1 MSDEILN
8 AASEWIG
15 SVNKGLYGALFNE
28 SLTFG
33 QDNAAKAESLYA
45 VALTAEMAG
54 DKAKATNALMT
65 ASQLHLTSADYYLRA
80 SSYGTIE
87 RTQLLALSQEQNA
100 LAQKAIEAVHLLENT
115 PAESTTD
122 AGLDGVTVDEADTYP
137 IDTANNLDARDHAP
151 DLPDMYKSVGG
162 FAEIAE
168 DGVEVWNFDISK
180 GDTPGHEF
188 RGNQYTEGTGKLS
201 SRADDVADRAND
213 EGASKSIAA
222 EHKSIAEG
230 HKSIAM
236 ELADQAAEMPLT
248 QANYPLVA
256 KAGIDNFKAFLAH
269 ANAANAHEE
278 AAKALANAWSESAL
292 DAEEA
297 AQRTSDD
304 AATASAEA
312 HGATSIAAN
321 SVASQVA
328 PTRAVGSSNI
338 PGETFAEKA
347 ATLHADSISG
357 GEHGDFN
364 PDEEHENL
372 AKDHAAIAANLRDR
386 AGQITGSPEAKAAYL
401 EGAAAHDKA
410 SAAHQQAA
418 LAAQLAIKTADRPE
432 GEATQEL
439 WFDRS
444 EEAAKA
450 SADAE
455 KVAPTSTSGTT
466 TQITS
471 EARSNPSSVKY
482 IKPVNLT
489 AANTLRERAASLA
502 LETGRTVPNQAFV
515 QEHTQ
520 IAKEHT
526 KLAKANDKA
535 GNSDI
540 AEAHRDAAHAHEVAA
555 AFTKDAIGV
564 SPDGTDQKAIDAEQK
579 SQEAFT
585 ASGEAARLERANIFP
600 DTSSY

>member
-168 DGVEVWNFDISK
+168 DGVEVWNFDIAK

-201 SRADDVADRAND
+201 GRADDVADRAND

-248 QANYPLVA
+248 QAEKPLVA
-256 KAGIDNFKAFLAH
+256 KAAIDNFKAFIAH
-269 ANAANAHEE
+269 ANAADAHEE
-278 AAKALANAWSESAL
+278 AAKALANDPHSESAL

-312 HGATSIAAN
+312 HGGTSIAAN
-321 SVASQVA
+321 
-328 PTRAVGSSNI
+328 
-338 PGETFAEKA
+338 
-347 ATLHADSISG
+347 
-357 GEHGDFN
+357 
-364 PDEEHENL
+364 
-372 AKDHAAIAANLRDR
+372 
-386 AGQITGSPEAKAAYL
+386 
-401 EGAAAHDKA
+401 
-410 SAAHQQAA
+410 
-418 LAAQLAIKTADRPE
+418 
-432 GEATQEL
+432 
-439 WFDRS
+439 
-444 EEAAKA
+444 
-450 SADAE
+450 AE

>member
-87 RTQLLALSQEQNA
+87 RTQLLALSQEQKA

-188 RGNQYTEGTGKLS
+188 HGNQYASAGEIANAVRQLQAKSDKYDGNGF
-201 SRADDVADRAND
+201 ADDAQHHSEMAQGHRA
-213 EGASKSIAA
+213 
-222 EHKSIAEG
+222 IAEMLRQRAAG
-230 HKSIAM
+230 LVSEGKVAGGQVLRG
-236 ELADQAAEMPLT
+236 LARD
-248 QANYPLVA
+248 
-256 KAGIDNFKAFLAH
+256 
-269 ANAANAHEE
+269 HEE
-278 AAKALANAWSESAL
+278 AASKHDYAAEAAREFNGMGSGPKPMEDYTPHIATEDSEDTNEATL
-292 DAEEA
+292 DALNPETR
-297 AQRTSDD
+297 QLPQS
-304 AATASAEA
+304 
-312 HGATSIAAN
+312 AN
-321 SVASQVA
+321 S
-328 PTRAVGSSNI
+328 SSV
-338 PGETFAEKA
+338 PGETLAEKA

-357 GEHGDFN
+357 GEHGDFI
-364 PDEEHENL
+364 PDAEHNKL
-372 AKDHAAIAANLRDR
+372 ASDHAAIAANLRDR
-386 AGQITGSPEAKAAYL
+386 AAQITGSPKAKAAYL

-418 LAAQLAIKTADRPE
+418 LAAKLAIKTANRPE

-466 TQITS
+466 TQVTS

-540 AEAHRDAAHAHEVAA
+540 AEAHRDADHAHEVAA